1 MMIRIYLLYF
11 LTFGMT
17 LWNLTAKAVEVDSA
31 LNKASQSLLVGN
43 VKNVNEAE
51 SLANSVS
58 VIEPKSKLAHWLKA
72 QSLFILAGIGFEID
86 KKDRKFV
93 KEAKARTLTIPESK
107 IPGNILG
114 LSASERFSKYILLME
129 TGSSRLFVF
138 ENDNGIPK
146 LSKSFYSSIGLFGD
160 RKQKE
165 GDKKTPIGVYQIRK
179 ELEKPRADGFLGNTA
194 LTLDYPNADDK
205 SVGRTGYGIWIHGVP
220 PNVHVRL
227 PRSSDGCLA
236 LANSDLA
243 KLKKFVVMGKS
254 QILIVPK
261 ILWLDLEEWLIQD
274 KMIRDLFS
282 GVYVTA
288 KDELS
293 QSAKKKLIAYMRV
306 DPFRPSV
313 AVIQKKSSLFRE
325 YWIETENGFKFN
337 LHERLIE

>member
-1 MMIRIYLLYF
+1 MVRVYLFNLIIF
-11 LTFGMT
+11 GITF
-17 LWNLTAKAVEVDSA
+17 WNLTVKAVEVDSA

-43 VKNVNEAE
+43 LKNVNEAE
-51 SLANSVS
+51 TLANSVS

-72 QSLFILAGIGFEID
+72 QSLFIQAGVGFEID

-114 LSASERFSKYILLME
+114 LRESENFSEYILLME
-129 TGSSRLFVF
+129 TKSSRLFVF

-146 LSKSFYSSIGLFGD
+146 LLKSFYSSIGLFGD

-179 ELEKPRADGFLGNTA
+179 ELDKPRADGFLGNTA

-220 PNVHVRL
+220 SNVHVRL

-261 ILWLDLEEWLIQD
+261 IWWLDLEEWLIQD
-274 KMIRDLFS
+274 KMIRELFS
-282 GVYVTA
+282 GVYITS
-288 KDELS
+288 KGELS
-293 QSAKKKLIAYMRV
+293 KNENKKLIAYMRV
-306 DPFRPSV
+306 DPSRPSV

-337 LHERLIE
+337 LHERLKD

>member
-1 MMIRIYLLYF
+1 MIKIYSLF
-11 LTFGMT
+11 LTILGITF
-17 LWNLTAKAVEVDSA
+17 WNLTAKAVEVDAA

-43 VKNVNEAE
+43 LKNVNEAE
-51 SLANSVS
+51 TLANSVS
-58 VIEPKSKLAHWLKA
+58 LIEPKSKLAHWLKA
-72 QSLFILAGIGFEID
+72 QSLFIQAGVGFEID
-86 KKDRKFV
+86 KKDRNFV

-114 LSASERFSKYILLME
+114 LRTSENSSEYILLME
-129 TGSSRLFVF
+129 TKSSRLFVF

-146 LSKSFYSSIGLFGD
+146 LLKSFYSSIGLFGD

-179 ELEKPRADGFLGNTA
+179 ELDKPRADGFLGNTA

-220 PNVHVRL
+220 SNVHVRL

-261 ILWLDLEEWLIQD
+261 IWWLDLEEWLIQD
-274 KMIRDLFS
+274 KMIRELFS
-282 GVYVTA
+282 GVYVTTKA
-288 KDELS
+288 KLS
-293 QSAKKKLIAYMRV
+293 QNAKKILIAYMRV
-306 DPFRPSV
+306 DPSRPSV

-325 YWIETENGFKFN
+325 YWVETENGFKFN
-337 LHERLIE
+337 LHERLKD

>member
-1 MMIRIYLLYF
+1 MSIRFYLQYAMMFSI
-11 LTFGMT
+11 T
-17 LWNLTAKAVEVDSA
+17 LWNATAVAVEVDNA

-43 VKNVNEAE
+43 LKNVNEAE
-51 SLANSVS
+51 TLANSVS

-72 QSLFILAGIGFEID
+72 QSLFIQAGVGFEID

-93 KEAKARTLTIPESK
+93 KEAKARALTIPQSK

-114 LSASERFSKYILLME
+114 LSSSENISEYILLME
-129 TGSSRLFVF
+129 TGSSRLFIF
-138 ENDNGIPK
+138 ENNNGTPK
-146 LSKSFYSSIGLFGD
+146 LLKSFYSSIGLFGD

-179 ELEKPRADGFLGNTA
+179 ELDKPRADGFLGNTA

-220 PNVHVRL
+220 SNVHVRL

-261 ILWLDLEEWLIQD
+261 IWWLDLEEWLIQD

-282 GVYVTA
+282 GVYVTR
-288 KDELS
+288 KDDFS
-293 QSAKKKLIAYMRV
+293 QNGQKRLIAYMRV
-306 DPFRPSV
+306 DPSRPSV
-313 AVIQKKSSLFRE
+313 AVIQKESSLYRD
-325 YWIETENGFKFN
+325 YWIETESGFKFN
-337 LHERLIE
+337 LQERLKD

>member
-114 LSASERFSKYILLME
+114 LSTSERFSEYILLME

-146 LSKSFYSSIGLFGD
+146 LLKSFYSSIGLFGD

-220 PNVHVRL
+220 SNVHVRL

-282 GVYVTA
+282 GVYLTA

-313 AVIQKKSSLFRE
+313 ALIQKESSLFRE
-325 YWIETENGFKFN
+325 YWNETENGFKFN
-337 LHERLIE
+337 LYERLKD